1 MSPLI
6 KFISWW
12 AAISVLAVMVQG
24 CVTQRYLE
32 IQCLDR
38 PRAEAVEGPVIVNEE
53 DIIYYDARN
62 KLRKVSKE
70 TCGIKSVE

>member
-1 MSPLI
+1 MIRAL
-6 KFISWW
+6 FY
-12 AAISVLAVMVQG
+12 AGVVAVLCTLLMG
-24 CVTQRYLE
+24 CATERYLE

-38 PRAEAVEGPVIVNEE
+38 PRAETVEGPVIVNEE